1 MPRLSLRMH
10 NSSAVESESSYGSPT
25 AVSKAHRLPLLPLSP
40 QQSPQSPP
48 PVSPPPKQSSQSNG
62 RSRMKL
68 AQSNGHV
75 HFQSFRKEEEEDD
88 DHEDETSAKKEV
100 GAGDDDDDDDE
111 ELYLDAV
118 DHLLHSPEDDLR
130 KVSGSEDIAS
140 SSSSNVTTT
149 TYVNKDTSV
158 SGDCGGGGSR
168 ASAGADGSVQQQSYD
183 NDEDD
188 SLKMEV
194 DDRFEQAVV
203 GALPSPPERHST
215 LKKVSAQSAATAA
228 ATVGRFCLLACF
240 QPSNRLQFFICR
252 YSYVFSYFLIC
263 LSPFNPSSI
272 LLLIWVIQQTVQSS
286 SAAVVFAS
294 VCAPSR
300 RESTR

>member
-10 NSSAVESESSYGSPT
+10 NSSAVESESSYGSST
-25 AVSKAHRLPLLPLSP
+25 VVSKAHRLPLLPLSP
-40 QQSPQSPP
+40 QQSPT

-240 QPSNRLQFFICR
+240 QPSNRLQFFIVGILMC
-252 YSYVFSYFLIC
+252 FLIF
-263 LSPFNPSSI
+263 LFAFLRLTP
-272 LLLIWVIQQTVQSS
+272 
-286 SAAVVFAS
+286 AASFF
-294 VCAPSR
+294 
-300 RESTR
+300 